1 MVQEKLEVSWV
12 GYLREGEILV
22 RWAEDLVKAG
32 VTV

>member
-12 GYLREGEILV
+12 GDLREGEILV
-22 RWAEDLVKAG
+22 RWAENLVEAG